1 MYSRRH
7 VCRLARL
14 LACSKYL
21 WLGHEARVFAYHFG
35 RRPAVLGA
43 TCRLLGEVQAPNW
56 VGEAPDYGALTPI
69 TVALARHKS
78 EGCLRC
84 VVSGSND
91 CYLDVLAL
99 ACPASRWPWARSPLN
114 DTGCRPG
121 WRSHCFKRWV
131 DGRLSRGPWPC
142 GRREGGCPSGSGRP
156 AITGGQQVNCARLT
170 STHFVRSSGHRRARL
185 RCGRSF

>member
-1 MYSRRH
+1 MPLHPADQTPLSNNRPESASCAGARRCTPKETKISNPGGSGFLYSRRH

-121 WRSHCFKRWV
+121 WRSHC
-131 DGRLSRGPWPC
+131 DLN
-142 GRREGGCPSGSGRP
+142 GGSM
-156 AITGGQQVNCARLT
+156 AV
-170 STHFVRSSGHRRARL
+170 
-185 RCGRSF
+185 